1 MGGADDIDSLKNR
14 KIRTSGELIQMQI
27 AIGLVRLEKTIRDKM
42 KTILWKPALALF
54 LFARPQQISEETCSP
69 FSNRPFG
76 PTLQMGILDYV
87 GNPKDQKT
95 LGSPIMDITLRG
107 AIQF

>member
-42 KTILWKPALALF
+42 KTILWKP
-54 LFARPQQISEETCSP
+54 E
-69 FSNRPFG
+69 
-76 PTLQMGILDYV
+76 
-87 GNPKDQKT
+87 
-95 LGSPIMDITLRG
+95 GSAMC
-107 AIQF
+107 F